1 MPLDDTTTVS
11 PYIGIR
17 HSQMEVGG
25 YTETGPVFPLT
36 ANPFSTSSTD
46 VITGVGVSKKL
57 TDKLTA
63 SVGVGV
69 TQNVGNSAGV
79 LTGSS
84 EIGGMS
90 KYEANMVGGGKATS
104 ASVGAGL
111 SYEVAP
117 GQRITASVGWQD
129 KTMFKPE
136 STTVGLTWS
145 FSF

>member
-1 MPLDDTTTVS
+1 M
-11 PYIGIR
+11 I
-17 HSQMEVGG
+17 QMENRKNIDDLFKEQLGG

-46 VITGVGVSKKL
+46 VIAGVGISKKL

-63 SVGVGV
+63 SVGVGIA
-69 TQNVGNSAGV
+69 QNVGNSVGT
-79 LTGSS
+79 LTGTS

-90 KYEANMVGGGKATS
+90 KYEANMLGGGKSTS

-111 SYEVAP
+111 TYEVAP
-117 GQRITASVGWQD
+117 GQKITASVGWQD
-129 KTMFKPE
+129 KSMFKPE

-145 FSF
+145 WSF